1 MLLTWLFALL
11 FEFTVDYSGY
21 AGESQSSA
29 PSESG
34 DVRSMDDGTPAPP
47 PAKP

>member
-11 FEFTVDYSGY
+11 LEFPLDYPGY
-21 AGESQSSA
+21 TGGSESSA

-34 DVRSMDDGTPAPP
+34 DVRSMDDGTPQPP